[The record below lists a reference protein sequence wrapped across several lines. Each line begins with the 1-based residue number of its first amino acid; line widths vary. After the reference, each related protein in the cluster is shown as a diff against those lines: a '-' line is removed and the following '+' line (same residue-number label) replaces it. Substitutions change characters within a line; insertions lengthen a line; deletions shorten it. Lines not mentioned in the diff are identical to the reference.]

1 MCNATLSIE
10 VLKLHLAA
18 LEAIRGTVLGHAVT
32 IGHGQI
38 RRLQVDSQMDLLAVR
53 CAPPGR
59 LPPGAGGAR
68 RLVPERA
75 PPRPAGRRHRGDD
88 GAPRNMHR

>member
-32 IGHGQI
+32 IGHGQT
-38 RRLQVDSQMDLLAVR
+38 RLQVDSQMDLLVQYAALLQAAYR
-53 CAPPGR
+53 QELEAHADWYRSAPPTG
-59 LPPGAGGAR
+59 
-68 RLVPERA
+68 
-75 PPRPAGRRHRGDD
+75 PAGRRHRGDD
-88 GAPRNMHR
+88 SAPRNMHR